1 MVYGVAAGAIRV
13 LKHLA
18 FRVRK
23 KQNENMVGSLRRPS
37 SQRIPKVTEGHAAPQ
52 SVYDI
57 CECVKYCEYATFQG
71 PFGAFSRSVVILYP
85 YCLKHVL
92 RMLVLALFVL
102 QSSPMS

>member
-1 MVYGVAAGAIRV
+1 M
-13 LKHLA
+13 
-18 FRVRK
+18 
-23 KQNENMVGSLRRPS
+23 
-37 SQRIPKVTEGHAAPQ
+37 TEGHTAPQ

-92 RMLVLALFVL
+92 RMLVLALFVV